1 VKASIGTAVEILKS
15 RYPAMFADVPLPPPP
30 RSQRQPPE
38 LARGASRHEQVRDE
52 SASELKD
59 WLESQNEA
67 LGELVLNGDV
77 KISKEAWRK
86 KAVKNSFFLGLETR
100 WLNSKLHYCRLR

>member
-1 VKASIGTAVEILKS
+1 MKASIGTAVEILKS
-15 RYPAMFADVPLPPPP
+15 RYPAMFKPTSRCRPPHVHNDSL
-30 RSQRQPPE
+30 RNSLE
-38 LARGASRHEQVRDE
+38 ASHVMSKFGIE

-86 KAVKNSFFLGLETR
+86 KAVKNSFFLGLDTR
-100 WLNSKLHYCRLR
+100 WLNSKLF